1 MRKSRLFKLK
11 QFDKSI
17 YIAVGN
23 RPHLIY
29 KVRRALIVNSDS
41 LTACAVCRVHGSGVV
56 VNKYHILNICE
67 ESLRG
72 IPIDLG
78 V

>member
-1 MRKSRLFKLK
+1 MRKSSLFKLK
-11 QFDKSI
+11 QLDKSI

-23 RPHLIY
+23 RPHLVY

-41 LTACAVCRVHGSGVV
+41 FTACAVCRFYSSGVI

-72 IPIDLG
+72 IPIDFG